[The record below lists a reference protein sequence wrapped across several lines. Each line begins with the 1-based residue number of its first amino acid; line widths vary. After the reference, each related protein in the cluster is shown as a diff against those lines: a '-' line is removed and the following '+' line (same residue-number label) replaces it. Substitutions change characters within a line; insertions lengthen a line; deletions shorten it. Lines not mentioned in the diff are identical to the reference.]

1 MSSQLARLQG
11 LNIYLIGMMGAGKST
26 VGQHLAKLLG
36 YRFFDTDCVIEAVVQ
51 KSVAQI
57 FAESGEDR
65 FRALE
70 TQVLAEL
77 SAYTR
82 LVIAT
87 GGGII
92 LKRENWSYLRYGV
105 IVWLDVPVER
115 LQVRLQ
121 NDQTRPLLHAADL
134 ETTLRSLLQQRTP
147 LYAQADVQVTC
158 QSEETPDIICD
169 RILQGIQTILKDP
182 LPPPPFSQNQYDET
196 NG

>member
-182 LPPPPFSQNQYDET
+182 LPPLPLNQNQYDET

>member
-1 MSSQLARLQG
+1 
-11 LNIYLIGMMGAGKST
+11 MMGAGKST

-182 LPPPPFSQNQYDET
+182 LPPPPFNQNQYDET

>member
-169 RILQGIQTILKDP
+169 RILQSIQTILKDP
-182 LPPPPFSQNQYDET
+182 LPPPPFNQNQYDEN

>member
-1 MSSQLARLQG
+1 
-11 LNIYLIGMMGAGKST
+11 MMGAGKST

-92 LKRENWSYLRYGV
+92 LKRENWGYLRYGV
-105 IVWLDVPVER
+105 IVWLDVPIER

-182 LPPPPFSQNQYDET
+182 LPPPPFSQNQYDEN

>member
-182 LPPPPFSQNQYDET
+182 LPPPPFNQNQYDET

>member
-105 IVWLDVPVER
+105 IVWLDVPVEQ
-115 LQVRLQ
+115 LQGRLQ

-182 LPPPPFSQNQYDET
+182 LPPPPFNQNQYDET